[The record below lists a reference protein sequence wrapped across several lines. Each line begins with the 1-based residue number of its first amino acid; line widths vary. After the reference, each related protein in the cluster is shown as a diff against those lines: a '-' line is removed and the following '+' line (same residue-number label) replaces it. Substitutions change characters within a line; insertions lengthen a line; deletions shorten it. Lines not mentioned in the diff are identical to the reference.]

1 MHCRQDMDSV
11 QLGQLTTFLV
21 VTSPQCVKASHHFNQ
36 LQPTRPFHR
45 AGWDPSCLPALW
57 EARHT
62 AAAAGEPKGSTA
74 GISPSPYIAAEQ
86 LRATYVA
93 SITTPTP
100 AGCKASVMAIAICLV
115 RRSWTERR
123 TRSSEPLLNLTS
135 LNASSSTH
143 HRKDGIKILHPHFQV
158 CLFPPLPAQDLVFL
172 N

>member
-1 MHCRQDMDSV
+1 MDPV
-11 QLGQLTTFLV
+11 QLGQLTTFLAA
-21 VTSPQCVKASHHFNQ
+21 TSPQCLRQVPALNSSNPPGHFIEQAEIPPAYLHSEKHGTQ
-36 LQPTRPFHR
+36 LQQLE
-45 AGWDPSCLPALW
+45 SQK
-57 EARHT
+57 E
-62 AAAAGEPKGSTA
+62 TA

-86 LRATYVA
+86 LGTTYVA

-123 TRSSEPLLNLTS
+123 AGRSNLLNLTS

-143 HRKDGIKILHPHFQV
+143 HRKDGIKILHPRFQV
-158 CLFPPLPAQDLVFL
+158 CLSPPLPAQALVFL